1 MKQGTRKGQ
10 KRTMGKNPS
19 ATSWFGVLA
28 LIIHI
33 SLSYCSAFFSSW
45 INLMEK
51 TDIKATERQQKNY
64 FLTHKAKS
72 KAALS

>member
-1 MKQGTRKGQ
+1 MKQGTRQGQ
-10 KRTMGKNPS
+10 KRTTGKNPS

-33 SLSYCSAFFSSW
+33 SLSYCSAFSSW

-72 KAALS
+72 EAALS